1 MMAQARWWLTRLHT
15 QQLFGPEWWV
25 GVVTDIRS
33 SDICVNFTI
42 IRYEPL
48 EGGSAI
54 DRAVG
59 TQAHW
64 HRHDGTDGLS

>member
-1 MMAQARWWLTRLHT
+1 MAHAVAHT
-15 QQLFGPEWWV
+15 PIFLGLS
-25 GVVTDIRS
+25 GGLAVTDIRS